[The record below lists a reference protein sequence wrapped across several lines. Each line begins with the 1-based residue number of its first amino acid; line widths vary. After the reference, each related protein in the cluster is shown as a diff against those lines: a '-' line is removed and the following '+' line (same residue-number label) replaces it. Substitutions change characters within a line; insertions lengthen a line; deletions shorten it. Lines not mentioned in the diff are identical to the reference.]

1 MANTIKHPTEQTKP
15 NTRGQVPFV
24 VNSLGKQIIS
34 GAYNSGDTLPIEPEL
49 AAILGVGRN
58 ALREAVKVLAGK
70 GLISTAPRSGTKVR
84 PREDWNILD
93 PDVLSWYSACEI
105 NSPQFILDLTEMRR
119 IIEPEAAELAAMR
132 AERSNIAQIMSA
144 YEAMEKSIKDDDAE
158 AYMIADIDFHDAILM
173 ATHNAV
179 LANLRNAITA
189 FLKVNFTVTAKA
201 PTAAADNLE
210 RHRKIAWAIAA
221 GDCKKARS
229 ITLELLDQNRSIIE
243 GQIKNQ
249 TEE

>member
-1 MANTIKHPTEQTKP
+1 MQERPKP
-15 NTRGQVPFV
+15 NSRRQVPFV
-24 VNSLGKQIIS
+24 VHKLGKQIIS
-34 GAYNSGDTLPIEPEL
+34 GKYDSGETLPIEPEL

-84 PREDWNILD
+84 PREDWNMLD
-93 PDVLSWYSACEI
+93 PDVLAWYTACEI
-105 NSPQFILDLTEMRR
+105 NSPKFILDLTEMRR

-132 AERSNIAQIMSA
+132 AERTDVAEIMSA
-144 YEAMEKSIKDDDAE
+144 YEGMEKSVKEDDAE
-158 AYMIADIDFHDAILM
+158 AYMEADIAFHDAILM

-179 LANLRNAITA
+179 LSNLRNAITA
-189 FLKVNFTVTAKA
+189 FLKVNFTVTALH
-201 PTAAADNLE
+201 PSAASDNLE

-221 GDCKKARS
+221 GDSKKARN

-249 TEE
+249 PEIELGSP